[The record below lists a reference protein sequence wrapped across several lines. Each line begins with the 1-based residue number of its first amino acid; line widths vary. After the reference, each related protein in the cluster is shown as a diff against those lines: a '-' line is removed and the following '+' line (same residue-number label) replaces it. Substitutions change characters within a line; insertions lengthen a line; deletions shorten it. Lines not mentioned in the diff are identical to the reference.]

1 MADNTRLARLDT
13 TVTSLQHDLSAQA
26 TVLNNQSTALSSL
39 QSIVTT
45 QQNTMEDINRQLQN
59 LNPILTEKQPFP
71 ERHAKPD
78 GFTTE
83 SSATGNRRRPVN
95 DDDYNRDD
103 FPFKPKP
110 ARVELSKFD
119 GSDPESWIF
128 NANEF
133 FDFYDIDDT
142 VRITMAAFHFE
153 GKARRWYRW
162 MKTNKQLSCWDHFT
176 RAMLDRFK
184 FTTLEE
190 PQGLLSKLQQ
200 TTTVEEYQSRFESL
214 SNLTTDLPPSFFVDC
229 FISGLRADIK
239 NEVLSFRPTT
249 LNHAISLARLQE
261 AKLSETRKL
270 LLKQI
275 PYPKSF
281 TPGLLPNPSIPLKHT
296 PDQSKSPI
304 PPAARRL
311 TQAEAQRRRELN
323 LCFYC
328 DEKYVRG
335 HKCNKPQLFLLDDT
349 YPSDDDK
356 QSPQPLEP
364 PTDRPNSTDTP
375 IETPTINSTLT
386 DSTATTMIS
395 YNAMSGCLS
404 PATLRFMGTIQGHS
418 VQILLDG
425 GSTHNF
431 IQSRVAQFL
440 GLDID
445 PSASFPVL
453 VGNGES
459 IHSEGRVKNVN
470 LHIQGTD
477 IIADFYVLPLHGSD
491 VVLGVDWLA
500 TLGPIIT
507 DYASS
512 TFQFGTGSLQVTWQ
526 GLHGSGPKQIQ
537 LNSLRRTHEVGAV
550 AAFYSLQ
557 ISFDPSYTTPNTPTA
572 FTPLLNQFRDVFT
585 RTSGL
590 PPTRP
595 TDHSIHLKPNSAPIN
610 VRPYRYPHFQK

>member
-1 MADNTRLARLDT
+1 MQKSYRQQKLKNLTVDT
-13 TVTSLQHDLSAQA
+13 TR
-26 TVLNNQSTALSSL
+26 
-39 QSIVTT
+39 VTT
-45 QQNTMEDINRQLQN
+45 PHGHVVTRVV
-59 LNPILTEKQPFP
+59 
-71 ERHAKPD
+71 
-78 GFTTE
+78 G
-83 SSATGNRRRPVN
+83 SC
-95 DDDYNRDD
+95 
-103 FPFKPKP
+103 
-110 ARVELSKFD
+110 VELSKFD
-119 GSDPESWIF
+119 DSDPESWIF

-133 FDFYDIDDT
+133 FDFYDTDDT
-142 VRITMAAFHFE
+142 VQITMTAFHFE

-214 SNLTTDLPPSFFVDC
+214 SNLTTDLPPSFFVDY

-311 TQAEAQRRRELN
+311 TQAEAQHRRELN

-404 PATLRFMGTIQGHS
+404 PATLRFMG
-418 VQILLDG
+418 
-425 GSTHNF
+425 
-431 IQSRVAQFL
+431 
-440 GLDID
+440 LDID

-491 VVLGVDWLA
+491 VVLGVAWLA
-500 TLGPIIT
+500 TLGPVIT

-512 TFQFGTGSLQVTWQ
+512 TFQFGTGSLQVTCQ

-557 ISFDPSYTTPNTPTA
+557 ISFDPLACRVLSN
-572 FTPLLNQFRDVFT
+572 FDST
-585 RTSGL
+585 RG
-590 PPTRP
+590 
-595 TDHSIHLKPNSAPIN
+595 HSKDSF
-610 VRPYRYPHFQK
+610 PHS